1 MKTLKW
7 KLTVSILLLV
17 ASLTVIFIC
26 TTLPKADIEKND
38 LTYTS
43 RLLRKSFT
51 EDEFRLFTSLIH
63 AETKDSSYETKLAF
77 ANIILNRLCN
87 NKYPNTISDIIYDED
102 AFISV
107 KDGALNK
114 HLWEYDC
121 GNFKSKKHK
130 ETLKAAHDA
139 INGLNNIGIRM
150 NYNQYWPKKD
160 YSSYGN
166 SKIVDN
172 YIFW

>member
-1 MKTLKW
+1 MKTLKL
-7 KLTVSILLLV
+7 KLAIFILLFV
-17 ASLTVIFIC
+17 ISFTVIITY
-26 TTLPKADIEKND
+26 TTSPKADNKKSD

-43 RLLRKSFT
+43 RLLRKTFT

-87 NKYPNTISDIIYDED
+87 NKYPNTISDVIYDED

-160 YSSYGN
+160 YSSYDN

>member
-1 MKTLKW
+1 MKTLKL
-7 KLTVSILLLV
+7 KLGIFILLL
-17 ASLTVIFIC
+17 AISLTVIITC
-26 TTLPKADIEKND
+26 TTSPKANNKNN
-38 LTYTS
+38 LTYTT
-43 RLLRKSFT
+43 RLLRKTFT
-51 EDEFRLFTSLIH
+51 EDEFRLYTSLIH

-77 ANIILNRLCN
+77 ANVVLNRLCN
-87 NKYPNTISDIIYDED
+87 NNYPNTISDVIYDED

-121 GNFKSKKHK
+121 GNFKSKQHK
-130 ETLKAAHDA
+130 ETIRAAHDA